1 MKRILLLLICCCL
14 LLAACAGTPEGVKE
28 PETLPDLPEPIP
40 QTEPTPDATDYAAA
54 LSAVFDDVEEPPQT
68 DFEYE
73 TNGKTATLTAYRGT
87 RETVCVPGTLGGYPV
102 TAIADGVFANR
113 ENLKVLILPET
124 ISDFGAGILKN
135 TALTALCS
143 PFPIAGGYLG
153 VLWGA
158 AASTG
163 NRVPALKSLRYF
175 KVLAPAKEQPFRL
188 PANGLSDCTGLVAL
202 ELPEGSELGDFSLSG
217 CEKLAYLNAGT
228 LTKVGEK
235 AFDGCV
241 SLQKLEFGNNLAQ
254 MGFAALRDCR
264 SLMKLELPFIGGS
277 TQEQPE
283 NPSERTDFLGFVF
296 GAVKP
301 AFAKEF
307 YPPFLKKITLLEGC
321 EALPDFALYEC
332 ASLTELSLPDSLKR
346 IGGRAL
352 AGCTSLCR
360 LSLPDGCTEIGD
372 AACAGCSSLA
382 VVQMPE
388 GARIGK
394 NAFLGCPLE
403 S

>member
-28 PETLPDLPEPIP
+28 PEILPDLPEPIP

-54 LSAVFDDVEEPPQT
+54 LAAVFDGVEETQQT

-73 TNGKTATLTAYRGT
+73 TQGGTATLTAYRGENEAV
-87 RETVCVPGTLGGYPV
+87 RVPKTFGGYPV

-163 NRVPALKSLRYF
+163 NRVPALKSLRCF
-175 KVLAPAKEQPFRL
+175 KVLAPATEPFRL

-241 SLQKLEFGNNLAQ
+241 SLQKLEFSDNLTQ
-254 MGFAALRDCR
+254 IGFAALRDCR

-307 YPPFLKKITLLEGC
+307 YPPFLQKVTLLEGC

-332 ASLTELSLPDSLKR
+332 ASLTELSLPGSLKR

-394 NAFLGCPLE
+394 NAFLNCPFE
-403 S
+403 H